1 MKFRTLKLVSIFL
14 FLSLFAITNQIH
26 AEDPAPPPPP
36 GDHGKTGN
44 QGPTDAPVGSG
55 VAVFLAFAA
64 GLAGREYYK
73 MKKAKAL

>member
-1 MKFRTLKLVSIFL
+1 MKFRTLRFISIFL
-14 FLSLFAITNQIH
+14 FLSLFAITNLTH

-36 GDHGKTGN
+36 GGHGETGN

-55 VAVFLAFAA
+55 VAVFLVFAA

-73 MKKAKAL
+73 MKKAKA